1 MKRKQI
7 ILSVSFL
14 CSLCLFAVSKASL
27 PHWVDK
33 VKLEL
38 RGPDDRMEDTD
49 FPIARTPILSPV
61 LLGIEGNTLY
71 ISSVE
76 NIESV
81 NINVYKSEDEIL
93 LTKTIIIDEDY
104 EVVSLPE
111 EFIGEYSVEVLCD
124 EQIFDGVIN
133 IEENVW

>member
-1 MKRKQI
+1 
-7 ILSVSFL
+7 
-14 CSLCLFAVSKASL
+14 
-27 PHWVDK
+27 
-33 VKLEL
+33 
-38 RGPDDRMEDTD
+38 MEDTD

-133 IEENVW
+133 IPG

>member
-1 MKRKQI
+1 MKRRQI
-7 ILSVSFL
+7 ILGVALL

-33 VKLEL
+33 VQLEL
-38 RGPDDRMEDTD
+38 REPGDRKEVSD
-49 FPIARTPILSPV
+49 FPIARTPILPPV

-76 NIESV
+76 NVESV
-81 NINVYKSEDEIL
+81 DINIYKSEDEIL
-93 LTKTIIIDEDY
+93 FSKTIVMDEDY

-111 EFIGEYSVEVLCD
+111 VFLGEYSIEVVCD

>member
-14 CSLCLFAVSKASL
+14 CPLCLFAVSKASL

-38 RGPDDRMEDTD
+38 RGPGDRMEDTD

-133 IEENVW
+133 IAG